1 MDRLGVQ
8 VGHGGPGSVA
18 SGAGDA
24 SGDALVWPS
33 RVVVDLVFDQ
43 DGAQVALNWS
53 FCAAG
58 SYSLMR
64 PPRTA
69 RRLIRS

>member
-1 MDRLGVQ
+1 MP
-8 VGHGGPGSVA
+8 VGFQNSA
-18 SGAGDA
+18 SGLE
-24 SGDALVWPS
+24 LV
-33 RVVVDLVFDQ
+33 
-43 DGAQVALNWS
+43 

-69 RRLIRS
+69 RRLAFSWGEVCYGVVGPGRVELAAAARSPSVVVLGMLRHD